1 VSVIDLDTDFEH
13 MNDNFGEML
22 ATFNEAFFASDS
34 KLTGPSV
41 TPAPKEESKNVS
53 TEDDKKKE
61 EAKKEMIKNCG
72 DMGISHK
79 IAIEA
84 CNRVKELKM
93 DLVLDEV

>member
-1 VSVIDLDTDFEH
+1 MITCSAIFQRDTKFYLIWQGSK
-13 MNDNFGEML
+13 NL
-22 ATFNEAFFASDS
+22 RIFFASDS